1 MGTAA
6 SIQSTTWFDRLPTEI
21 IFTIFDYLS
30 NKDIIYTFL
39 FFSQR
44 LNNLLL
50 RNQHYINH
58 LQLPTKNFDTWKHI
72 LSVIGSRIESLDIT
86 SIDLPSSLEYF
97 PNLKSIIISTP
108 YGLPND
114 QMKLIFE
121 SKSFAQL
128 DSFKVKENLI
138 YPTQS
143 FLSRSINQDNVLRKV
158 FNNKSEL
165 QKFYYPRFIKYAKNN
180 LTSYEIN
187 LNLHS
192 LKLILNEFRDI
203 FSLILYTPN
212 LEYLNIR
219 TELSRTC
226 VTPIEKS
233 NIKLKQFHLT
243 LKQPTNYQNNLNEL
257 TNGIKQFSSS
267 LTCLSL
273 NLIDCTDIRENEIPF
288 NSVKLQQ
295 LLESMIELKQFHL
308 YATLNVYDSSRN
320 ILSRFQDQ
328 YWFDHKWTFGTH
340 GTYFYTLPFHF
351 EYLHNFCGFDNI
363 KSSNSEVLLTN
374 PRIWYTVKYID
385 LYYRSTYDI
394 NFLKELK
401 MEMPK
406 LIFIKH
412 RSFYKKN
419 KNEKESE
426 DLHVNENE
434 EVKNHITLYN
444 MTTIQFDHGSIEN
457 RKKWLIN
464 TLPNLN
470 HLILSTIDLPSPD
483 SQSADLL
490 NKRIRRLDINTT
502 NSSLKQ
508 LTEISYVYFSNVEHI
523 YFELFYDPQRRSQWY
538 TDIVRKILKNFKS
551 LERLIIRSFPE
562 NGNISNAMTRDLTN
576 ILECYDM
583 IEIKKNFQMKQFGE
597 WILFSKDGWNDSK
610 VQSGIRSSILRKFK
624 FFKLRKS

>member
-1 MGTAA
+1 MRTTT
-6 SIQSTTWFDRLPTEI
+6 SIESTTWFDRLPTEI

-30 NKDIIYTFL
+30 KKDIIYTFL

-58 LQLPTKNFDTWKHI
+58 LQLPTKNFDTWKNI
-72 LSVIGSRIESLDIT
+72 LSVIGPRIESLDIT
-86 SIDLPSSLEYF
+86 SIDLSIPLEYF
-97 PNLKSIIISTP
+97 LNLKSIIISTP

-121 SKSFAQL
+121 
-128 DSFKVKENLI
+128 N
-138 YPTQS
+138 
-143 FLSRSINQDNVLRKV
+143 R
-158 FNNKSEL
+158 
-165 QKFYYPRFIKYAKNN
+165 
-180 LTSYEIN
+180 
-187 LNLHS
+187 
-192 LKLILNEFRDI
+192 
-203 FSLILYTPN
+203 
-212 LEYLNIR
+212 
-219 TELSRTC
+219 
-226 VTPIEKS
+226 
-233 NIKLKQFHLT
+233 
-243 LKQPTNYQNNLNEL
+243 
-257 TNGIKQFSSS
+257 
-267 LTCLSL
+267 
-273 NLIDCTDIRENEIPF
+273 
-288 NSVKLQQ
+288 
-295 LLESMIELKQFHL
+295 
-308 YATLNVYDSSRN
+308 
-320 ILSRFQDQ
+320 

-419 KNEKESE
+419 KAEKEIE
-426 DLHVNENE
+426 DLYVDENE

-464 TLPNLN
+464 ALPNLN

-562 NGNISNAMTRDLTN
+562 NGNISNAMTRDLIN
-576 ILECYDM
+576 IFEYYDM

-610 VQSGIRSSILRKFK
+610 VQSGTLSSILRKFK